1 MSVTHSN
8 EYISYH
14 IAAHIEELMK
24 HRHQLAIAVDRYI
37 RKMHT
42 KTTLA
47 DIYELVKKK
56 GSDSAFVEELEAMI
70 EHNTISQNESSGLDM
85 GTRNPPIDSSP
96 LANTNTE
103 EIYAARR

>member
-1 MSVTHSN
+1 MNLS
-8 EYISYH
+8 
-14 IAAHIEELMK
+14 
-24 HRHQLAIAVDRYI
+24 
-37 RKMHT
+37 
-42 KTTLA
+42 
-47 DIYELVKKK
+47 KKK
-56 GSDSAFVEELEAMI
+56 GVTVLEELEAMI